1 MSITLTGTA
10 TLILIL
16 TPGLGEDE
24 LTLLALAK
32 AEAEALLEEA
42 FETVVEVYEAVL
54 DATLSEELTEELLRV
69 DEALWLPVELP
80 DLAEDVN
87 VAVPVTPLIKK
98 FGEKLTLLVSVS
110 SMISIVYW
118 RVLSFS
124 AEGI

>member
-1 MSITLTGTA
+1 MSITLTCTA

-42 FETVVEVYEAVL
+42 FETVL